1 MNLSRGYLLVL
12 VGALTYLS
20 WQLVSPFV
28 QYVLGAVLIAFILYP
43 LQRRLEERVSPTV
56 AAFALVLLA
65 VVVFI
70 FPFALVL
77 GLFADDAVTLLQEA
91 DAESLQLTTIENLL
105 ESEFG
110 ITVDIASR
118 VMDSAEQLGTAI
130 LERSAEWF
138 GALTHALVGLGLA
151 LFLLYYFL
159 KDGDDLIAWL
169 REVTPL
175 PDNVQDDLYNE
186 LEEVL
191 WAVLAGHVLIAVGQG
206 FIAGLGLFATGI
218 PNAAFWTFVMVVLAL
233 IPLIGAFLV
242 WGPAVAYLF
251 LSGEPILA
259 IALGVYSTI
268 IVGVSDDY
276 LRPIVVDRYAEL
288 NPAVIILG
296 VLGGVYA
303 FGIMGVFFGPVV
315 LGGALAIVGVVN
327 EHYDRLGDGTG
338 T

>member
-175 PDNVQDDLYNE
+175 PDDVQDDLYNE